1 MNKHILSLLG
11 LSQVNSLKMSGHN
24 LAQRAPP
31 LERVINDL
39 SDELDDLLPSNKVPK
54 EIEELQDLHPDF
66 DPYAEEEDQKKS
78 PAEAAA
84 YEEILSSLN

>member
-1 MNKHILSLLG
+1 MNKHILALLG
-11 LSQVNSLKMSGHN
+11 FSQVNSLKISGP
-24 LAQRAPP
+24 APP
-31 LERVINDL
+31 LERVIDDL
-39 SDELDDLLPSNKVPK
+39 SDELDDLLPSNKIPK